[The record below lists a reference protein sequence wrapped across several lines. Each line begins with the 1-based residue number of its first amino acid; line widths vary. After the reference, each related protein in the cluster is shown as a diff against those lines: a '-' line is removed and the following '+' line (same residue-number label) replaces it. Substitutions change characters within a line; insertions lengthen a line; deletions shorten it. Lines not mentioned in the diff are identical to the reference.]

1 MKLRTFL
8 STGCALLALG
18 AFATSAYAQNSTVD
32 EAADGAVAEEIVV
45 TAQGRTQALAKV
57 PVSVTVTT
65 GEDIQ
70 RANLRN
76 LEDVAARL
84 PNVRIS
90 QAPISDFVNI
100 RGVGSSLNIGFEQSV
115 GTFVDGVYRGRS
127 RATRASLFDVERIE
141 VLRGPQSTFFGNN
154 TIAGALNI
162 TTRKPADS
170 LEMNGTAFFAPA
182 FNEYTVEAGVSVPVT
197 DTLSARVSGRASG
210 MSGYIKNVNP
220 SNDGPNLDDMVGR
233 VALAW
238 QASDRIKMNARVDV
252 VRMRDTGVM
261 NSELVGCPV
270 PAVLGANSAACNRFL
285 AANGGK
291 VDDVLD
297 YRSGANFSRSD
308 YDMVEGLWNTD
319 IEFGDHHLILNT
331 SYFHHKSDVLNDALP
346 IPANQGGSVV
356 GTSHSFPLNPIE
368 RFNQFS
374 QEVRLVSPEHSTIS
388 YILGAYYAHTKMKID
403 FYQGLFFAPF
413 GRFSGGQYT
422 AATPIAGQ
430 ILNRET
436 SDTFSV
442 FGAGTFNASDALRLN
457 VGLRYSEVKK
467 SAARQA
473 LIGSSGINLPNADN
487 FVLGNATSQTNLLP
501 VIGYDVGDFDQP
513 SRLDRQLMP
522 SASIQYDFA
531 PGSMGY
537 VSYAK
542 GFKAGGFSVLVS
554 KSIFKPEKV
563 DAFEA
568 GLKTSLFDG
577 SVTLNLAGFYTKYK
591 DLQESTTINLTSG
604 SSFQVVANVAQSTSK
619 GIELGT
625 AWKISD
631 NLKLKAD
638 VAYLDAVYDNYPGA
652 PCTALQKVG
661 VTNCVQNLAGKRR
674 AFAPEWSGN
683 VGASFN
689 MPVGADLAFNVDL
702 NTYFSS
708 RFYQQP
714 IADPYLEQPGYAK
727 IDARVAIGR
736 IDGQWEFAI
745 VGRNLTNKLTA
756 SYRQTTAATQSFQAL
771 ADPPRSIGFQLTF
784 KH

>member
-1 MKLRTFL
+1 MTLRTLL
-8 STGCALLALG
+8 SSGCAVLSLA
-18 AFATSAYAQNSTVD
+18 ASATSAFAQSSIED
-32 EAADGAVAEEIVV
+32 EAVAAAAIDEIVV
-45 TAQGRTQALAKV
+45 TAQGRTQALSKV

-76 LEDVAARL
+76 LEEVAVRL

-90 QAPISDFVNI
+90 QAPLSDFVNI

-127 RATRASLFDVERIE
+127 RATRASLFDIERIE

-162 TTRKPADS
+162 TTRKPSDS
-170 LEMNGTAFFAPA
+170 PEMNGTAFFAPA
-182 FNEYTVEAGVSVPVT
+182 FNEYTVEAGVTVPVT
-197 DTLSARVSGRASG
+197 ETLSARVAGRASG

-238 QASDRIKMNARVDV
+238 KASDTIKMHARVDI
-252 VRMRDTGVM
+252 VRMRDTGIM
-261 NSELVGCPV
+261 NTELIGCPV
-270 PAVLGANSAACNRFL
+270 PAALGGNSAACNRFL
-285 AANGGK
+285 AANGGE
-291 VDDVLD
+291 VDDTLD
-297 YRSGANFSRSD
+297 YRSGSNFSRSD

-319 IEFGDHHLILNT
+319 IEIGNHNLILNT

-346 IPANQGGSVV
+346 IPASQGGSVV
-356 GTSHSFPLNPIE
+356 GTTHSFPLNPVE
-368 RFNQFS
+368 RFDQFS
-374 QEVRLVSPEHSTIS
+374 QEVRLVSPENATLS

-403 FYQGLFFAPF
+403 FHQGLFFAPF

-436 SDTFSV
+436 GDTFSV
-442 FGAGTFNASDALRLN
+442 FGASTFHASDALRLN
-457 VGLRYSEVKK
+457 VGLRYTQVNK
-467 SAARQA
+467 SAERQA
-473 LIGSSGINLPNADN
+473 LVGTSGTALPNADN
-487 FVLGNATSQTNLLP
+487 FVAGNATSQANMLP
-501 VIGYDVGDFDQP
+501 VIGYDAGGFVQP
-513 SRLDRQLMP
+513 SRLDRQLLP

-537 VSYAK
+537 ISYAK

-577 SVTLNLAGFYTKYK
+577 SVMLNLAGFYTKYR
-591 DLQESTTINLTSG
+591 DLQESTTINLASG
-604 SSFQVVANVAQSTSK
+604 GTFQVVANVAESTSK
-619 GIELGT
+619 GVELGAT
-625 AWKISD
+625 WKIG
-631 NLKLKAD
+631 NHLQLKTD
-638 VAYLDAVYDNYPGA
+638 VAYLDAIYNDYPGA
-652 PCTALQKVG
+652 PCTAQQKVG
-661 VTNCVQNLAGKRR
+661 VATCVQNLAGKRR

-689 MPVGADLAFNVDL
+689 TPISADLAFRIDV

-736 IDGQWEFAI
+736 LDDQWEVAI
-745 VGRNLTNKLTA
+745 VGRNLTDKLTA
-756 SYRQTTAATQSFQAL
+756 SYRQTTAAAQSFQAL
-771 ADPPRSIGFQLTF
+771 ADAPRSIGFQLTF